1 MAGVTQVAPD
11 RESAAF
17 TELRALE
24 RDLEDQRSLTA
35 ALESELRKVREKGEM
50 KSKKEK
56 ETKSKKSTNSNSE
69 DSSDADEDESGLAK
83 VKAELKHTLVEVN
96 GMGRQVGFG
105 DVIGLELAKRTLNEA
120 LVWPAVACPSLFTG
134 VRGTPK
140 GVLLYGP
147 PGCGK
152 TMLARAAAV
161 ELGEKVSFFHVRPGD
176 VMSKF
181 YGESQRRVQA
191 LEELV
196 REHSPAVVFL
206 DEVDTLLGS
215 RDGAQVAEHH
225 RGVTNAMLEWM
236 DGFGT
241 GNERVFFLGATNRAE
256 AIDEAALRRFGEA
269 AEVGK
274 PCEDSRMALLSH
286 LVFNKAAEEGHSAK
300 LNEADLALVA
310 KQTEG
315 YSLADVD
322 RLVKRAFLQV
332 LRDMPGGVKP
342 GMKPADVP
350 PVTTKHFEAA
360 IGNSQGASALRDLL
374 KKKQEKR
381 DKL

>member
-350 PVTTKHFEAA
+350 PVTTMHFEAA
-360 IGNSQGASALRDLL
+360 IGSSQGASALRDLL

-381 DKL
+381 NKL